1 MSIKS
6 FMEKEIIETNDSP
19 CVCNTPNVSLVGI
32 KFTISIVKAVYCKL
46 KK

>member
-6 FMEKEIIETNDSP
+6 FMKKEIIETNDSP
-19 CVCNTPNVSLVGI
+19 YVCNTPNVSLVSI
-32 KFTISIVKAVYCKL
+32 KFTISIVKAAYYKL